1 MISGK
6 VLSLDI
12 GHRYMHIA
20 EGKTSKKQID
30 ISKYAIVD
38 TPESSIKDGAII
50 DSLALRSAIESA
62 LKNNHFKSDRVVLSI
77 KSPQIIVRDFV
88 LPMVKP
94 EEYRSMV
101 QLEMEQFVPNLATDY
116 VLGFVFQQKPTNIP
130 NDTIPVKAYAMPK
143 RLIADYSE
151 VLKGAGLKPLVI
163 DAHSNTAEKL
173 ARKVFYPNGYEKSN
187 NNWRSAVL
195 VDFGYEY
202 TDLNIIREGKS
213 VFNRSISTGCGV
225 LWSEIARNNNFPIK
239 QAEAIVASDTD
250 LRTVNSDKV
259 QEAVRAYV
267 TKLIGEIQTNL
278 QFYIGR
284 NQENK
289 PDVIYIYGGFSRLK
303 GLPELMSS
311 ILNVSVMHLEDISI
325 IGTKIA
331 NQEKPMD
338 YIQFIN
344 VLGAFIRND

>member
-12 GHRYMHIA
+12 GHRYIHIA

-38 TPESSIKDGAII
+38 TPVDSIEDGMII
-50 DSLALRSAIESA
+50 DSLALKAALESAIK
-62 LKNNHFKSDRVVLSI
+62 KNNFKSDRVVLSI
-77 KSPQIIVRDFV
+77 KSPQVIVRDFV
-88 LPMVKP
+88 LPIVKV

-101 QLEMEQFVPNLATDY
+101 QIEMEQYVPNLATDY
-116 VLGFVFQQKPTNIP
+116 VLGFVFQQKLTAVNG
-130 NDTIPVKAYAMPK
+130 NTVSVKAYAMPNK
-143 RLIADYSE
+143 LVSDYSG
-151 VLKGAGLKPLVI
+151 VLKNIGLKPIVI
-163 DAHSNTAEKL
+163 DAHSNTAEKV
-173 ARKVFYPNGYEKSN
+173 AKKVFYPNGYEESVV
-187 NNWRSAVL
+187 NWRSAVL

-213 VFNRSISTGCGV
+213 VFNRSISTGCSM
-225 LWSEIARNNNFPIK
+225 LWAEIARNNDFPIR
-239 QAEAIVASDTD
+239 QAEEIVASDVD
-250 LRTVNSDKV
+250 LRIVNSEKIQDT
-259 QEAVRAYV
+259 VRVYI

-289 PDVIYIYGGFSRLK
+289 PDAMYIYGGFSRLK
-303 GLPELMSS
+303 GLPELLSS
-311 ILNVSVMHLEDISI
+311 SLNVPVMQLEDFSFV
-325 IGTKIA
+325 GTKIA

-338 YIQFIN
+338 GVQFVN
-344 VLGAFIRND
+344 VLGAFLRND